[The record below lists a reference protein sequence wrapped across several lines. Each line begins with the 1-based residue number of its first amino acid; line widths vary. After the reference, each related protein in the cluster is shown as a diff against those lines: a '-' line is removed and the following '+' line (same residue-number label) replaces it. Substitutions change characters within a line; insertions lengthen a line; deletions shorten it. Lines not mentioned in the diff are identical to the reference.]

1 MVVNLVGVHG
11 GADEEED
18 VSGRG
23 QDEVGD
29 DNPQQNRRRTKL
41 FAFADVGSRPL
52 KNVYLSI
59 SKVKRLFINEQVL
72 KILRKLLRKDLL

>member
-1 MVVNLVGVHG
+1 MLLSWQYFRWKTFGEKLISCKHFKSADLVRVDG

-29 DNPQQNRRRTKL
+29 DDPQQNRRRTKL
-41 FAFADVGSRPL
+41 FAVADSSSRPL
-52 KNVYLSI
+52 K
-59 SKVKRLFINEQVL
+59 
-72 KILRKLLRKDLL
+72 